1 MRLFG
6 KLFCSMV
13 TVTVAVCAICGFFL
27 IDGQFRAS
35 LSDRTETVTLEHTLL
50 RRTFLRELQFSQ
62 TMNQE
67 AAIQLAESAA
77 AFSGQNGI
85 RFCLSDG
92 QGQTLAGSR
101 LVAESTLTQSLEG
114 DQLGW
119 EVIQNG
125 ERFFL
130 HVASPFRLDDATI
143 YLENWREVGDLFAAR
158 DLQYTVFFYLTLG
171 LILAT
176 ALVALAVSAWI
187 SRPLRRL
194 SEATRQMAA
203 GGFSQRVAVKG
214 DDEITQLS
222 QDFNRMAEQLEQH
235 LREVTDAARRQEDFL
250 HSFAHETKTPL
261 TSIIGYAEL
270 LLSRPAQPE
279 LVRESAANIFRE
291 GRRLESLSR
300 KILDMVVLEE
310 KGVVLRPM
318 EMPPFLERVVSAVLP
333 ALTQAGIRLEVL
345 VQPGTVNIE
354 PDLMESVCLNLLDN
368 ARKAIETGKEGCIHL
383 EGVREGET
391 YCIQVTDNG
400 RGIAPEDI
408 GRITEPFY
416 MADKARSRAQ
426 GGAGLGLSLCQ
437 RIVALHGGT
446 LTFESE
452 LGKGTTARICLR
464 GGGAN

>member
-1 MRLFG
+1 
-6 KLFCSMV
+6 
-13 TVTVAVCAICGFFL
+13 
-27 IDGQFRAS
+27 
-35 LSDRTETVTLEHTLL
+35 
-50 RRTFLRELQFSQ
+50 
-62 TMNQE
+62 
-67 AAIQLAESAA
+67 
-77 AFSGQNGI
+77 
-85 RFCLSDG
+85 
-92 QGQTLAGSR
+92 
-101 LVAESTLTQSLEG
+101 
-114 DQLGW
+114 
-119 EVIQNG
+119 
-125 ERFFL
+125 
-130 HVASPFRLDDATI
+130 
-143 YLENWREVGDLFAAR
+143 
-158 DLQYTVFFYLTLG
+158 
-171 LILAT
+171 
-176 ALVALAVSAWI
+176 
-187 SRPLRRL
+187 
-194 SEATRQMAA
+194 
-203 GGFSQRVAVKG
+203 
-214 DDEITQLS
+214 
-222 QDFNRMAEQLEQH
+222 
-235 LREVTDAARRQEDFL
+235 
-250 HSFAHETKTPL
+250 
-261 TSIIGYAEL
+261 
-270 LLSRPAQPE
+270 
-279 LVRESAANIFRE
+279 
-291 GRRLESLSR
+291 
-300 KILDMVVLEE
+300 
-310 KGVVLRPM
+310 M